1 MGLDD
6 TQVLPVAQ
14 ADTPTTRCKFY
25 RQVCGLAAVLQPEA
39 GGRIIVPTGSVGAI
53 TMPAPLGASVKNHML
68 SRTIR
73 LGPII
78 SHPRSKR
85 WTFLARPDVPDE
97 VKLFA
102 ELFRLNVSVSP
113 FGAQIAL
120 PSPTFGPIS
129 FRTWVQ
135 APYDS
140 FRPSGLMVVE
150 SIRACARPKAAQ
162 NRTAERR

>member
-1 MGLDD
+1 MATADSDTHALDD
-6 TQVLPVAQ
+6 TPL
-14 ADTPTTRCKFY
+14 TRCRFY
-25 RQVCGLAAVLQPEA
+25 RQVCGLAAVVQPEA

-53 TMPAPLGASVKNHML
+53 TMPARLGASVKNQML
-68 SRTIR
+68 NRNMR
-73 LGPII
+73 LGPIV

-85 WTFLARPDVPDE
+85 WSFLARPDVPDD

-120 PSPTFGPIS
+120 PSPTSGSIS

-135 APYDS
+135 APRDS
-140 FRPSGLMVVE
+140 FRPSGIVVIAAVRE
-150 SIRACARPKAAQ
+150 CAGS
-162 NRTAERR
+162 TANEH